1 MTEQHKILHL
11 LRRGG
16 FGPSVKQVPEKS
28 LQAQIDKLMSSNKTY
43 EELFLQDEERVTTK
57 KLFQM
62 TPEERKEILQDL
74 AANVKKLNLEWLKMM
89 GKSEGQLREKM
100 SLFWHGHFAVRVRG
114 FAQVESYVNTIRKY
128 ALSDFGTLLMAI
140 SKEPAMLRFL
150 NNVQNRKNSP
160 NENFAREVMELFT
173 LGRGNYTEY
182 DIKEA
187 ARAFTGWG
195 ISDEDTFEL
204 KKNQHD
210 FGEKTIFSKTGN
222 WEGEDV
228 IRMILENRQTSKFI
242 TEKIYA
248 FFVNRKLHKSRIE
261 ELSTSFYNS
270 GYNIPELMR
279 KIFSS
284 DWFYDEENI
293 ASEIKSPVELIVG
306 INRTFGVSY
315 DNTKPLLALQRVLGQ
330 TLFFPPNV
338 SGWAGGRNWIDNSTL
353 VTRMNLPGMLARSG
367 GLELQAKAMDD
378 EAPNESLKERS
389 ANNFHCSFNWELF
402 NKNFEGIPE
411 DQLWESLCGYLL
423 GTLYIPPVPE
433 NLGATT
439 VMTREDRI
447 MRMSLH
453 ISQLPEYQLS

>member
-1 MTEQHKILHL
+1 
-11 LRRGG
+11 
-16 FGPSVKQVPEKS
+16 
-28 LQAQIDKLMSSNKTY
+28 
-43 EELFLQDEERVTTK
+43 QDEERITTK

-128 ALSDFGTLLMAI
+128 ALTDFGTLLMAV

-173 LGRGNYTEY
+173 LGRGNYTEH

-210 FGEKTIFSKTGN
+210 FGEKTIFGKTGN

-228 IRMILENRQTSKFI
+228 IKMILENRQTSRFI

-248 FFVNRKLHKSRIE
+248 FFVNRKLNKSRIE
-261 ELSTSFYNS
+261 ELSTFFYNS

-284 DWFYDEENI
+284 DWFYDKENI

-306 INRTFGVSY
+306 LNRTFGISY

-353 VTRMNLPGMLARSG
+353 VTRMNLPGILARSG
-367 GLELQAKAMDD
+367 GFDLQAKAMDD
-378 EAPNESLKERS
+378 EAPNESPEEKS
-389 ANNFHCSFNWELF
+389 TNNFHCSFNWELF
-402 NKNFEGIPE
+402 IKNFEGIPE

-423 GTLYIPPVPE
+423 GALHIPPIPE
-433 NLGATT
+433 NLGVTT

-447 MRMSLH
+447 IKMSLH
-453 ISQLPEYQLS
+453 LSQLPEFQLS